1 MPPQPQGSSRSTRSV
16 PWVLIGAAGALLIAR
31 IAFGI
36 YRAAHPVPLG
46 GLVHW
51 TSPSDAA
58 AAGADGDDGR
68 PVLYDFSATW
78 CEPCQQMERQVFAD
92 PEAAAFINA
101 TYRPVRVGDEDAS
114 AAADGLRAQNRV
126 TGLPTLVV
134 QRRGGARSHLEG
146 YAGKRRTLAFLAG
159 AAQEHAEPPPQ

>member
-1 MPPQPQGSSRSTRSV
+1 V
-16 PWVLIGAAGALLIAR
+16 PRALIGAAAALLIAR
-31 IAFGI
+31 IALGV

-51 TSPSDAA
+51 TSPDDAA
-58 AAGADGDDGR
+58 AAAAAGDDAR

-101 TYRPVRVGDEDAS
+101 TYRPVRVADDDAS
-114 AAADGLRAQNRV
+114 AAAAGLRAQFRV
-126 TGLPTLVV
+126 SGLPTLVV
-134 QRRGGARSHLEG
+134 VRGPAATSHLEG

-159 AAQEHAEPPPQ
+159 AAQGRTQSAGGVGP